1 MGCRNRRIFLP
12 LSICPSVFVTMYV
25 SKCHSKSSRSGA
37 TSLWCT
43 STAPR
48 TVSCLTKTTRIE
60 RPVACWF
67 TRRVLGQPYS
77 VARSKTLPL
86 SLHSPG
92 GSEIVVDT
100 LVAGKR
106 EVHCPR
112 TQHHARTLRALA
124 GCQMGLGIKGG
135 RRRAPMPGARLAR
148 RPGSEE
154 RGWLTRRAAD
164 RRSKLPRALPGT
176 CKDKHHVSVAW

>member
-1 MGCRNRRIFLP
+1 MTYSDQNFPHKHTACTHDAALCSLMGCRNRRIFLP

-77 VARSKTLPL
+77 VARSKTPHCLCTALADPRL
-86 SLHSPG
+86 LWTRSSLE
-92 GSEIVVDT
+92 SEKFTVRVRNT
-100 LVAGKR
+100 
-106 EVHCPR
+106 
-112 TQHHARTLRALA
+112 THARFEPSLAAKWGWVSRVGGDELPCLAL
-124 GCQMGLGIKGG
+124 G
-135 RRRAPMPGARLAR
+135 
-148 RPGSEE
+148 
-154 RGWLTRRAAD
+154 
-164 RRSKLPRALPGT
+164 
-176 CKDKHHVSVAW
+176 